1 MPSVK
6 PTAHD
11 GLPREIRNP
20 VQLTDT
26 HYFKT
31 LEKGPHIRALFLL
44 KVLEISSCIYY
55 YSVMKKIMRS
65 LIICMIL
72 LSIIPLSSYAAAS
85 EQDRLAAITKVKLKL
100 PDDPG
105 AAASLGIK
113 QKDGQITLNDIDAEV
128 IIIEIFSMY
137 CPFCQ
142 RHAPMTNK
150 LQTVIETRS
159 DTRGKV
165 KLLGIGVGNSP
176 YEVKF
181 FKKKYGIQ
189 FPLFDDANSAVLNS
203 LPDIRTPYYF
213 AIRKTGRS
221 LNVFF
226 TQQGA
231 FEDPEKFLNTV
242 LNKSG
247 QLPGRSQ

>member
-1 MPSVK
+1 
-6 PTAHD
+6 
-11 GLPREIRNP
+11 
-20 VQLTDT
+20 
-26 HYFKT
+26 
-31 LEKGPHIRALFLL
+31 
-44 KVLEISSCIYY
+44 
-55 YSVMKKIMRS
+55 MKKMMRNLIMCVI
-65 LIICMIL
+65 LFGVIPICC
-72 LSIIPLSSYAAAS
+72 YAAPP
-85 EQDRLAAITKVKLKL
+85 EQDYSAAITKVKLKL

-105 AAASLGIK
+105 AGASLGIR
-113 QKDGQITLNDIDAEV
+113 QKDAWITLNDIDAEV

-150 LQTVIETRS
+150 LQTAIEARS

-165 KLLGIGVGNSP
+165 RLIGIGVGNTP

-189 FPLFDDANSAVLNS
+189 FPLFDDANSAVLKS
-203 LPDIRTPYYF
+203 LPGIRTPYYF
-213 AIRKTGRS
+213 AIRKTGGS
-221 LNVFF
+221 LSVFF

-231 FEDPEKFLNTV
+231 FEDPEKFLDTV

>member
-1 MPSVK
+1 
-6 PTAHD
+6 
-11 GLPREIRNP
+11 
-20 VQLTDT
+20 
-26 HYFKT
+26 
-31 LEKGPHIRALFLL
+31 
-44 KVLEISSCIYY
+44 
-55 YSVMKKIMRS
+55 MKKIMRS

-72 LSIIPLSSYAAAS
+72 FGIIPLSSYAAAS
-85 EQDRLAAITKVKLKL
+85 EQDCLAAITKVKLKL
-100 PDDPG
+100 PDDPV
-105 AAASLGIK
+105 AAASLGIT

-165 KLLGIGVGNSP
+165 RLLGIGVGNSP

-189 FPLFDDANSAVLNS
+189 FPLFDDANSAVLNI

-242 LNKSG
+242 LNKSK
-247 QLPGRSQ
+247 QLPGRNQ